1 MHLSKN
7 KNRKFDV
14 EIYDQ
19 RYSVVLNDSVTEAE
33 VRRLADEVDAKMRQ
47 ISDSTGIADS
57 LKVAILTALHMA
69 HERHEMKQ
77 RTDKAES
84 TLNSKTREWSK
95 ALDQV
100 LGK

>member
-33 VRRLADEVDAKMRQ
+33 VRRLADEVDTKMRQ

-57 LKVAILTALHMA
+57 LKVAILAALHMA
-69 HERHEMKQ
+69 HERQEMKQ

-84 TLNSKTREWSK
+84 ALNSKTREWSR